1 MSERIAL
8 YPGSFD
14 PCTYGH
20 LDLIERAVKMF
31 DHLVVAVTR
40 NNAKE
45 HLFTVD
51 ERIDMLRAVTSGVA
65 SIEICSFEG
74 LTADFARTIH
84 ARAIVRGLRVISDF
98 EYEHSMA
105 VTNRKLNPDVDTVCL
120 MPNEAYL
127 FLSSRVV
134 KEIARLHGDISHF
147 VPPLVAERLREKY
160 GQ

>member
-20 LDLIERAVKMF
+20 LDLIDRAVKMF
-31 DHLVVAVTR
+31 DHLVVGVTR

-45 HLFTVD
+45 HLFSVD
-51 ERIDMLRAVTSGVA
+51 ERIEMLRAVTANVP

-74 LTADFARTIH
+74 LTADFARAIH

-147 VPPLVAERLREKY
+147 VPPLVAGRLKEKF
-160 GQ
+160 GG